1 MKILLIGNGGREN
14 AIAWKI
20 YNSESFKKAGGKIY
34 TTTGNPGTDK
44 YSEAINISSTEIKKL
59 IEFSEKE
66 KIEFV
71 IVGPEIPLS
80 MGIVDEFQEKKI
92 KIFGPTKSA
101 AEIESSKIFAKK
113 LMEENNIP
121 TGGYKNFS
129 VNETD
134 KAIKFISER
143 NFPLVFKAD
152 GLAAGKGV
160 MIANNKRESEE
171 IIRDFSEG
179 NTVNEAGFNFIIEE
193 YLDGEE
199 VSVFAI
205 CDGEN
210 FILLPFSQDHK
221 KINDGELGKN
231 TGGMGAVAPIRK
243 FMTKDI
249 TEKIENKIVK
259 PVLKAMTEAGR
270 EFRGCLFCG
279 LMIVKGEPFVIEFN
293 CRFGDPETQAVLPLI
308 KSDFLEML
316 LKAGEKDIKNYKL
329 ETNDYNVCSIVLASE
344 GYPDKYEVGKIISG
358 LENVSADCQ
367 IFHSGTKY
375 GKDINEVVTNGGRV
389 ISVAGISDKSLTEA
403 VKIAYENADK
413 IKFENKYNR
422 KDIGFS
428 QI

>member
-20 YNSESFKKAGGKIY
+20 YNSESFKKSGGKIY

-44 YSEAINISSTEIKKL
+44 YSEAINISYTEIKKL

-121 TGGYKNFS
+121 TAGYKNFS
-129 VNETD
+129 VNEID
-134 KAIKFISER
+134 NAIKFISEC

-221 KINDGELGKN
+221 KINDGETRKN
-231 TGGMGAVAPIRK
+231 TGGMGAVAPIIK

-270 EFRGCLFCG
+270 EFKGCLFCG

-329 ETNDYNVCSIVLASE
+329 ETNDYNV
-344 GYPDKYEVGKIISG
+344 
-358 LENVSADCQ
+358 
-367 IFHSGTKY
+367 
-375 GKDINEVVTNGGRV
+375 
-389 ISVAGISDKSLTEA
+389 
-403 VKIAYENADK
+403 
-413 IKFENKYNR
+413 
-422 KDIGFS
+422 
-428 QI
+428 